1 MPETI
6 FGVVGLFDSA
16 DALVAAIPAVK
27 GKGFRNL
34 HAYSPYPVHGIGDL
48 LDLPESKLGMLVFLI
63 GAIACIGAFT
73 FEWWTST
80 IAYPLLTAGKPYNGW
95 PGWVLVM
102 VESTILFST
111 LTTAIGMLFAFNK
124 LPYFGNPML
133 GSRAIASVTRDRF
146 ALMAAS
152 DHGALN
158 VAEATDALRAAGAT
172 ALEVVYEPEHQR
184 PGLGWVL
191 RTAATIVAAS
201 AVAGVGT
208 WWAIRTYPTIKPM
221 ANMEVQPR
229 LDAQRPDAFFAN
241 GRGMQAP
248 PLGSVPRADMPI
260 LDTIPDDAANTL
272 VNPLPVTLPVL
283 ERGRAMFNL
292 HCAVCHDRL
301 GTGHPWLDST
311 YQAFPVDLQT
321 GPIRSATDGTLYW
334 VISQGIRTM
343 PGYAADI
350 SPDDRWAIVRYIR
363 ALQRSQDAPARDL
376 K

>member
-1 MPETI
+1 MPETV

-16 DALVAAIPAVK
+16 DALMAAIPEVK
-27 GKGFRNL
+27 ARGYRNL
-34 HAYSPYPVHGIGDL
+34 HAYTPYPVHGIDEA
-48 LDLPESKLGMLVFLI
+48 LDLPKSKLGVLVFLI
-63 GAIACIGAFT
+63 GTMACIAAFT

-80 IAYPLLTAGKPYNGW
+80 RAYPLLTAGKPYNGW

-111 LTTAIGMLFAFNK
+111 VTTAIGMLFAFNK

-133 GSRAIASVTRDRF
+133 GSNAIASVTRDRF

-152 DHGALN
+152 DHGALD
-158 VAEATDALRAAGAT
+158 VAGATEALRAVGAA
-172 ALEVVYEPEHQR
+172 ALEVVYEPEYKR
-184 PGLGWVL
+184 PGFGWWA
-191 RTAATIVAAS
+191 RTGLTIAAAS
-201 AVAGVGT
+201 VLAGVGT

-229 LDAQRPDAFFAN
+229 LDAQRPDVFFAN
-241 GRGMQAP
+241 GRGMQRP
-248 PLGSVPRADMPI
+248 PAGTVPRASMPI

-272 VNPLPVTLPVL
+272 IDPLPVTTAVL
-283 ERGRAMFNL
+283 ERGRAVFNL

-301 GTGHPWLDST
+301 GSGHPWLDST
-311 YQAFPVDLQT
+311 YQAFPVDLESD
-321 GPIRSATDGTLYW
+321 PIREATDGTLYW

-350 SPDDRWAIVRYIR
+350 PPDDRWAVVRYIR
-363 ALQRSQDAPARDL
+363 ALQRSQNAPARDL

>member
-1 MPETI
+1 MPETV

-16 DALVAAIPAVK
+16 DALMAAIPEVRAR
-27 GKGFRNL
+27 GFRNL
-34 HAYSPYPVHGIGDL
+34 HAYTPYPVHGMDEA
-48 LDLPESKLGMLVFLI
+48 LDLPKSKLGVLVFLI
-63 GAIACIGAFT
+63 GSIACIAAFA

-80 IAYPLLTAGKPYNGW
+80 VAYPLRTAGKPYNGW

-111 LTTAIGMLFAFNK
+111 LTTGIGMLFAFNK

-133 GSRAIASVTRDRF
+133 GSNAIADVTRDRF

-152 DHGALN
+152 DHGALD
-158 VAEATDALRAAGAT
+158 VPGATEALRAVGAG
-172 ALEVVYEPEHQR
+172 ALEVVYEPEHRR
-184 PGLGWVL
+184 PGLGWWV
-191 RTAATIVAAS
+191 RTGVTIAAAS

-208 WWAIRTYPTIKPM
+208 WWVIRTYPTIKPM
-221 ANMEVQPR
+221 VNMEVQPR

-241 GRGMQAP
+241 GRGMQRP
-248 PLGSVPRADMPI
+248 PDGTVPRAYMPI
-260 LDTIPDDAANTL
+260 LDTVPDSSATTL
-272 VNPLPVTLPVL
+272 VNPLPVTLAVL
-283 ERGRAMFNL
+283 ERGRAVFNL

-301 GTGHPWLDST
+301 GSGHPWLDST
-311 YQAFPVDLQT
+311 YQAFPVDLESD
-321 GPIRSATDGTLYW
+321 PIRAATDGTLYW

-350 SPDDRWAIVRYIR
+350 PPDDRWAVVRYIR